1 MVTRASPE
9 THPQAI
15 GHAVSRQP
23 SRQAGPWRD
32 HRPHHDAQPEIAK
45 DREGAEGVTE
55 IHAAGGDTM
64 KSYIVVEK
72 RTKATFLVQVV
83 AADLGPG
90 DWKAIPIV
98 YKTHAEALKKMN
110 SRHDTVCGKCKP

>member
-1 MVTRASPE
+1 MVTRVSPE
-9 THPQAI
+9 AHPQTP
-15 GHAVSRQP
+15 GHAVSRQLACP
-23 SRQAGPWRD
+23 DGPRRD
-32 HRPHHDAQPEIAK
+32 HRPQHDAQPEKSK
-45 DREGAEGVTE
+45 DCAGTEESTE
-55 IHAAGGDTM
+55 IHAAERGAM